1 MRALWLCG
9 RDEVCG
15 MARVTVIDRDG
26 GEHQVDAKTGV
37 SVMEVLRDS
46 GDFGVAAICGGLC
59 SCATCHVYVDD
70 SWFGKLKSRH
80 NDEQEILTALSS
92 FKPNN
97 SRLSC
102 QIPFTNELDGIKVTV
117 APED

>member
-1 MRALWLCG
+1 
-9 RDEVCG
+9 
-15 MARVTVIDRDG
+15 MARIVVVDRDG
-26 GEHQVDAKTGV
+26 KEHQVDAKTGV

-59 SCATCHVYVDD
+59 SCATCHVFVDAA
-70 SWFGKLKSRH
+70 WMPKLKSRH
-80 NDEQEILTALSS
+80 NDEQEILVALSS
-92 FKPNN
+92 FNPSA

-102 QIPFTNELDGIKVTV
+102 QVPFTPELDGLKVEV

>member
-1 MRALWLCG
+1 MRALFRVVSAGLT
-9 RDEVCG
+9 

-26 GEHQVDAKTGV
+26 GEQQIEAKTGV
-37 SVMEVLRDS
+37 SMMEVLRDS

-70 SWFGKLKSRH
+70 AWFGKLKARH

-92 FKPNN
+92 FKPNH

>member
-1 MRALWLCG
+1 
-9 RDEVCG
+9 
-15 MARVTVIDRDG
+15 MAPPAIAINVTDRDG
-26 GEHQVDAKTGV
+26 NQATV
-37 SVMEVLRDS
+37 SGRVGLSMMEVLRDS

-70 SWFGKLKSRH
+70 TWLPKLKNRH
-80 NDEQEILTALSS
+80 NDEQEILVALSS
-92 FKPNN
+92 FRAKN

-102 QIPFTNELDGIKVTV
+102 QIPVATDLDGISLTV

>member
-1 MRALWLCG
+1 MTR
-9 RDEVCG
+9 
-15 MARVTVIDRDG
+15 MTVVDRDG
-26 GEHQVDAKTGV
+26 AEHQVDAQTGV

-59 SCATCHVYVDD
+59 SCATCHVYVDATWMD
-70 SWFGKLKSRH
+70 KLKPRH
-80 NDEQEILTALSS
+80 NDEQEILVALSS
-92 FKPNN
+92 FKPNS

-102 QIPFTNELDGIKVTV
+102 QVPFTPELDGIKVEV

>member
-1 MRALWLCG
+1 
-9 RDEVCG
+9 
-15 MARVTVIDRDG
+15 MARMVVVDRDG
-26 GEHQVDAKTGV
+26 KEHQVDAQTGV

-59 SCATCHVYVDD
+59 SCATCHVFVDAA
-70 SWFGKLKSRH
+70 WLPKLKPRH
-80 NDEQEILTALSS
+80 NDEQEILVALSS
-92 FKPNN
+92 FKPAT

-102 QIPFTNELDGIKVTV
+102 QVPFTPELDGLKVAV

>member
-1 MRALWLCG
+1 
-9 RDEVCG
+9 
-15 MARVTVIDRDG
+15 MAQMKVIDRDG
-26 GEHQVDAKTGV
+26 NEHELEAQTGG
-37 SVMEVLRDS
+37 SVMEVLRDG

-70 SWFGKLKSRH
+70 GWFGKLKTRH
-80 NDEQEILTALSS
+80 NDEQEILVALTS
-92 FKPNN
+92 FRPNN

-102 QIPFTNELDGIKVTV
+102 QIPFTSELDGIKVAV

>member
-1 MRALWLCG
+1 
-9 RDEVCG
+9 
-15 MARVTVIDRDG
+15 MARVIVIERDG
-26 GEHQVDAKTGV
+26 KEVLVEAKAGL
-37 SVMEVLRDS
+37 SVMEVLRDG

-70 SWFGKLKSRH
+70 AWMGKLKARH
-80 NDEQEILTALSS
+80 NDEQEILVALSS
-92 FKPNN
+92 FRPKN

-102 QIPFTNELDGIKVTV
+102 QIPFTQELDGIKVEV

>member
-1 MRALWLCG
+1 
-9 RDEVCG
+9 

-26 GEHQVDAKTGV
+26 NEHQVDAPNGG

-59 SCATCHVYVDD
+59 SCATCHVYVDAE
-70 SWFGKLKSRH
+70 WMAKLKPRH
-80 NDEQEILTALSS
+80 NDEQEILVALSS
-92 FKPNN
+92 FKPGS

-102 QIPFTNELDGIKVTV
+102 QIPFTPEIDGIKVEV
-117 APED
+117 APEE

>member
-1 MRALWLCG
+1 MAF
-9 RDEVCG
+9 EVVS
-15 MARVTVIDRDG
+15 MTRMTVVDRDG
-26 GEHQVDAKTGV
+26 KEHQVDAQPGV

-59 SCATCHVYVDD
+59 SCATCHVYVD
-70 SWFGKLKSRH
+70 SAWMGKLKSRH
-80 NDEQEILTALSS
+80 NDEQEILVALSS

-102 QIPFTNELDGIKVTV
+102 QVPFTSELEGIKVEV

>member
-1 MRALWLCG
+1 
-9 RDEVCG
+9 
-15 MARVTVIDRDG
+15 MARMTVIDRDG
-26 GEHQVDAKTGV
+26 GEQDVEAQTGV

-59 SCATCHVYVDD
+59 SCATCHVYIDEAWM
-70 SWFGKLKSRH
+70 SKLKARH
-80 NDEQEILTALSS
+80 NDEMEILVALTS
-92 FKPNN
+92 FKPGN

-102 QIPFTNELDGIKVTV
+102 QVPFTAELDGIKVAV

>member
-1 MRALWLCG
+1 MRALCVLSAT
-9 RDEVCG
+9 RLT

-70 SWFGKLKSRH
+70 AWFGKLKARH

-92 FKPNN
+92 FKPNS

-102 QIPFTNELDGIKVTV
+102 QIPFTNDIDGIKVTV

>member
-1 MRALWLCG
+1 MPPPVIAIH
-9 RDEVCG
+9 
-15 MARVTVIDRDG
+15 VTDRDG
-26 GEHQVDAKTGV
+26 NRATV
-37 SVMEVLRDS
+37 SGNVGLSMMEVLRDS

-70 SWFGKLKSRH
+70 TWLPKLKNRH
-80 NDEQEILTALSS
+80 NDEQEILVALSS
-92 FKPNN
+92 FKPKN

-102 QIPFTNELDGIKVTV
+102 QIPVTAELDGIALAV

>member
-1 MRALWLCG
+1 
-9 RDEVCG
+9 

-26 GEHQVDAKTGV
+26 NEHQVDAQTGG

-59 SCATCHVYVDD
+59 SCATCHVYVDSD
-70 SWFGKLKSRH
+70 WMSKLKPRH
-80 NDEQEILTALSS
+80 NDEQEILVALSS
-92 FKPNN
+92 FKPDS

-102 QIPFTNELDGIKVTV
+102 QIPFTAEVDGIKVEV
-117 APED
+117 APEE